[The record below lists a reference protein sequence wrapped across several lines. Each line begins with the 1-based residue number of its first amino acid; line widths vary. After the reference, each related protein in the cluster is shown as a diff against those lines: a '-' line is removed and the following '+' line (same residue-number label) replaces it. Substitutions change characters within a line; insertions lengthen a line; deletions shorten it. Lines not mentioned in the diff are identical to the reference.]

1 MPYNYIRKNAIIKNK
16 RKPMDKTSI
25 NQKLKT
31 VFWITFIIYFLV
43 LIKLIFFKLPL
54 PAVLMIITGDDI
66 NYAHSVNIIPF
77 KTIIFYLHGNPL
89 PHIAFKNL
97 LGNIL
102 FFIPFGFLLPVLLS
116 KINSAK
122 NILIASATF
131 SLLLELL
138 QIFLHLGSFDIDDIF
153 LNTVGALI
161 GYLVALKIFTPKKQ
175 T

>member
-1 MPYNYIRKNAIIKNK
+1 MILCLYYNIFSALIKVMPYNYIRKNAIIKNK
-16 RKPMDKTSI
+16 RKPM
-25 NQKLKT
+25 
-31 VFWITFIIYFLV
+31 Y
-43 LIKLIFFKLPL
+43 
-54 PAVLMIITGDDI
+54 
-66 NYAHSVNIIPF
+66 